1 MTTKAAAKKQ
11 NIKPEDK
18 PVNETLAAVLKV
30 RRGVDGLGLFT
41 DGVIVKGMYI
51 IEYWGPILT
60 DEEVELR
67 GGKYLF
73 EIKKNKT
80 IDGTHRINTARYL
93 NHSCRPNCEVE
104 IKKERVL
111 IYAKRAIKPAEELCY
126 DYGKEYW
133 NEYIKPK
140 GCRCVKCKE
149 KKGAS

>member
-1 MTTKAAAKKQ
+1 MTITSEKKQ
-11 NIKPEDK
+11 KTKPEDNR
-18 PVNETLAAVLKV
+18 VNESLKGALKV

-41 DGVIVKGMYI
+41 DGAISKGMYI

-80 IDGTHRINTARYL
+80 IDGTDRINTARYL

-104 IKKERVL
+104 IKKGRVL
-111 IYAKRAIKPAEELCY
+111 IYAKRSIKPLEELCY

-133 NEYIKPK
+133 NEYIKSK

-149 KKGAS
+149 KNVRK